1 MKHDSS
7 PTSML
12 RDLLG
17 NVTSLYKI
25 LLLYFLAALRDFLTE
40 HCQAILPS
48 GTTKLVHATA

>member
-1 MKHDSS
+1 MKHNSS

-17 NVTSLYKI
+17 NVAFLYKV
-25 LLLYFLAALRDFLTE
+25 LLLYFLAAFPDFLTE

-48 GTTKLVHATA
+48 GTAKLVHAAA